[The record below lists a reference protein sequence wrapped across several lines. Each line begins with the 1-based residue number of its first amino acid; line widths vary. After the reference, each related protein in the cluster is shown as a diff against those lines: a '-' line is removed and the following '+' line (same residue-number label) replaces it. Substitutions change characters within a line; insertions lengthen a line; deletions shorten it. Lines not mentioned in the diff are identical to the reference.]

1 MSSGGRIGQTETSF
15 QWVFVL
21 IGGVAL
27 LALLLGFA
35 SSCADRGQEEFRTIG
50 VRGAV
55 SIVSSAAWSGD
66 SVRNTT
72 LPDAII
78 TCRAGALAFETEGEP
93 QYLDRS
99 PVFLPPTVG
108 GRARIVTRAIALSPG
123 TPAEFPVGGVA
134 YTLDA
139 RTAYL
144 IIQDRAGK
152 SAALAEDLPIDPSIV
167 SVPIDDTARADTL
180 ARWVPG
186 SPRTVVIAIVGSDVD
201 LARIDASGI
210 SDTIEV
216 RAVALQPQARYGG
229 MATLYR
235 RDASNGM
242 LVATGTLPY
251 AHERLGLGMIIS
263 ADRDVARC
271 ATDAFA
277 DRARVIVRI
286 AQERASSLSDDTSDI
301 VCGATLLDAAN
312 LLGTIDAK
320 PGSGQFLGAL
330 FGGEEELFRLQ
341 STLLSRP
348 GTCPGVS

>member
-1 MSSGGRIGQTETSF
+1 MSGHGRSGQTETSF

-35 SSCADRGQEEFRTIG
+35 NSCADRGQEEFRTIG

-55 SIVSSAAWSGD
+55 STVSSAAWSGD

-72 LPDAII
+72 LPDAVI

-99 PVFLPPTVG
+99 PVFLPPAVG
-108 GRARIVTRAIALSPG
+108 GRARIVTRSIALSSG
-123 TPAEFPVGGVA
+123 TPAQFPVGGVA
-134 YTLDA
+134 YALDA
-139 RTAYL
+139 RSAYL

-152 SAALAEDLPIDPSIV
+152 GAALMDDLPRDPTLV

-186 SPRTVVIAIVGSDVD
+186 SPRTVVIAVVGSDVD
-201 LARIDASGI
+201 LARVDASAI
-210 SDTIEV
+210 SDTIDV
-216 RAVALQPQARYGG
+216 RGVALQPQSRHGG
-229 MATLYR
+229 IATIYR
-235 RDASNGM
+235 REPATGM
-242 LVATGTLPY
+242 LVATGTMPY
-251 AHERLGLGMIIS
+251 AHERLGLGVLIS
-263 ADRDVARC
+263 ADRDAARC

-277 DRARVIVRI
+277 DRARVIVRV
-286 AQERASSLSDDTSDI
+286 AQERAFSLSSETTDI
-301 VCGATLLDAAN
+301 VCGATLADASE
-312 LLGTIDAK
+312 LLRAIAVK
-320 PGSGQFLGAL
+320 PGSGQFLGTL
-330 FGGEEELFRLQ
+330 FGGEEEIFRLQ
-341 STLLSRP
+341 SILLTRP

>member
-1 MSSGGRIGQTETSF
+1 MNSGGRTGQTETSF

-35 SSCADRGQEEFRTIG
+35 NSCADRGQEEFRTIG
-50 VRGAV
+50 VRDAV
-55 SIVSSAAWSGD
+55 SLVSSAAWSGD

-72 LPDAII
+72 LPDAVI
-78 TCRAGALAFETEGEP
+78 TCRAGTLAFETEGEP

-99 PVFLPPTVG
+99 PAFLPPTIG
-108 GRARIVTRAIALSPG
+108 DRARVVTRAIALSPG

-134 YTLDA
+134 YVLDA

-144 IIQDRAGK
+144 VIQDRAGK
-152 SAALAEDLPIDPSIV
+152 GATLVEDLPIDPSII

-216 RAVALQPQARYGG
+216 RAVALRPQSRHGG
-229 MATLYR
+229 VATFYR
-235 RDASNGM
+235 RDATSGT
-242 LVATGTLPY
+242 LSPTGTLPY
-251 AHERLGLGMIIS
+251 AHERLGLGVLVS
-263 ADRDVARC
+263 ADRDAARC

-286 AQERASSLSDDTSDI
+286 AQERASSLSGDTADI
-301 VCGATLLDAAN
+301 VCGATLADAADLLDAI
-312 LLGTIDAK
+312 GEK
-320 PGSGQFLGAL
+320 SGSGQFLGAL
-330 FGGEEELFRLQ
+330 LDGEEELFRLQ